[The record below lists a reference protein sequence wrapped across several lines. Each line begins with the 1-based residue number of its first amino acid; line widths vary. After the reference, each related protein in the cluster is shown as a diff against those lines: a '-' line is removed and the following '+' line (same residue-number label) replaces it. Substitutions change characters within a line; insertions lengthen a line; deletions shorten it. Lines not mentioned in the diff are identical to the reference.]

1 MGQRLPLLD
10 GFAVD
15 ALSLVTAG
23 ARGLEGWVSG
33 VTWGAVWSSLPIII
47 HLLHHCE
54 LNCLCAVATIET
66 DKRRRGLETEMAA
79 SGPRCLL
86 GSGGDRRRVDGN
98 AATTAPGKIT
108 PPL

>member
-33 VTWGAVWSSLPIII
+33 VTWGAV
-47 HLLHHCE
+47 
-54 LNCLCAVATIET
+54 
-66 DKRRRGLETEMAA
+66 
-79 SGPRCLL
+79 
-86 GSGGDRRRVDGN
+86 
-98 AATTAPGKIT
+98 
-108 PPL
+108 